1 MLVLLVSG
9 PGAFEL
15 LLFDFRTFV
24 AFALTRFLCS
34 PLLSSWM
41 LLPSL
46 FFSFFPI
53 SLSRARFRAFHSL
66 HDRLLPIN
74 NVILYASRNPAA
86 QQSVLRCY
94 AKEFIE

>member
-15 LLFDFRTFV
+15 LLYDFRTFV

-41 LLPSL
+41 LLPC
-46 FFSFFPI
+46 F
-53 SLSRARFRAFHSL
+53 SLSRALSRFPVRA
-66 HDRLLPIN
+66 
-74 NVILYASRNPAA
+74 
-86 QQSVLRCY
+86 
-94 AKEFIE
+94 

>member
-15 LLFDFRTFV
+15 LLYDFRTFV

-41 LLPSL
+41 LLPGFSL
-46 FFSFFPI
+46 
-53 SLSRARFRAFHSL
+53 SLSRARFRPFQSL
-66 HDRLLPIN
+66 HDRRLLIN
-74 NVILYASRNPAA
+74 NVILYASRNPVA

-94 AKEFIE
+94 AKEFVE